1 MRKKIGYRTFFLG
14 VLFTALFF
22 LLILRSFWMQV
33 IDSKEVLAK
42 ANDVWGRSSSVTPKR
57 GEITDRNG
65 DVLAYTAK
73 AYTVIARLKPYT
85 NRNELYV
92 KDLDKTAQLLAPIL
106 GATADDVMGKLKKNV
121 DQIELRPWG
130 WKITQEQAE
139 KVMALKLPGIS
150 LFDENRRYYPNQDFA
165 SHVLGYVTLDGVAQ
179 MGIEK
184 TEDSLLAGTKGN
196 INMKVDRKGNPLPGE
211 TENNKP
217 VIDGRNVS
225 LTIDRSI
232 QGFVEQALNDIW
244 AQYKAKG
251 ITVIVSDPKT
261 GEILALGNRPSFN
274 PNEYMKGTDAFRNP
288 AVGSNFEPGSTF
300 KIVTLAAA
308 IEKGV
313 FNANDTY
320 MSGTYNNIKGAPPI
334 KDHNGGQGW
343 GQITFREGV
352 KRSSNVA
359 FSILGYEKLGR
370 DNLFSFISNFGFG
383 KKTGIE
389 LSGEESGLVNFNNN
403 NSRDIATMS
412 FGQGVGVTAIQ
423 QVAAVGAVANGGNL
437 MKPSLVKEV
446 RDSKTNQVLSQTQ
459 PTVVRRVISKNT
471 STQVCDL
478 LSAVVNEKDGTG
490 QAYALPGYEVA
501 GKTGTAQVFENGAYV
516 PGKYITSFIGFAPK
530 NDPKLL
536 IYVVVDQPEID
547 NQGAGGT
554 LIAAPIFKS
563 VMEKSL
569 QYLRFIPQIP
579 GKAETGSS
587 SVEFQIPTFIGTSSA
602 AAIKQCQNLG
612 LTVEKLGSGT
622 GVLKQIPA
630 PGVKTAQ
637 GGKVY
642 LITSISDLKM
652 PDLTGKTIREVTEI
666 CNAMQIKITGTEGSG
681 FVVSQSIAAGT
692 AIKAGSQLSVKLAP

>member
-1 MRKKIGYRTFFLG
+1 MRKRMGYRTFFLG

-22 LLILRSFWMQV
+22 LLILRSFWIQV
-33 IDSKEVLAK
+33 VDSKNVLAK
-42 ANDVWGRSSSVTPKR
+42 ASDVWDRSSSVTPKR

-65 DVLAYTAK
+65 EVLAYTAK
-73 AYTVIARLKPYT
+73 AFTVIARLKPYS
-85 NRNELYV
+85 NSNELYV
-92 KDLDKTAQLLAPIL
+92 KDPEKTAQLLAPIL
-106 GATADDVMGKLKKNV
+106 GATTDDLLGKLKKNV

-130 WKITQEQAE
+130 WKIPQDQAE
-139 KVMALKLPGIS
+139 KIMALKLPGIS
-150 LFDENRRYYPNQDFA
+150 LYDENRRYYPNQDFA

-184 TEDSLLAGTKGN
+184 TEDSLLAGSKGN

-211 TENNKP
+211 SENNKP
-217 VIDGRNVS
+217 VMEGKNVS
-225 LTIDRSI
+225 LTIDRQI

-244 AQYKAKG
+244 SQYKAKG
-251 ITVIVSDPKT
+251 LTVIVSNPKT
-261 GEILALGNRPSFN
+261 GEILALANRPSFN
-274 PNEYMKGTDAFRNP
+274 PNEYMKGTAGFPNP

-300 KIVTLAAA
+300 KIVTLSGA
-308 IEKGV
+308 IEKGL

-320 MSGTYNNIKGAPPI
+320 MSGTYNIKGAPPI
-334 KDHNGGQGW
+334 KDHNNGQGW
-343 GQITFREGV
+343 GQISYKEGV

-389 LSGEESGLVNFNNN
+389 LTGEESGLVNFNDNN
-403 NSRDIATMS
+403 PRDIATMS

-437 MKPSLVKEV
+437 MKPYLVKEV
-446 RDSKTNQVLSQTQ
+446 RDSKTNQVVSQTQ
-459 PTVVRRVISKNT
+459 PTVVRKVISSNT
-471 STQVCDL
+471 SAQVRDL

-490 QAYALPGYEVA
+490 QLYALPGYDVA

-536 IYVVVDQPEID
+536 IYVVVDQPEIS

-569 QYLRFIPQIP
+569 QYLRFIPQIA
-579 GKAETGSS
+579 GKTETGSS
-587 SVEFQIPTFIGTSSA
+587 SLEFQMPAFVWVLLLHR
-602 AAIKQCQNLG
+602 QNNN
-612 LTVEKLGSGT
+612 V
-622 GVLKQIPA
+622 
-630 PGVKTAQ
+630 
-637 GGKVY
+637 
-642 LITSISDLKM
+642 ITWD
-652 PDLTGKTIREVTEI
+652 
-666 CNAMQIKITGTEGSG
+666 
-681 FVVSQSIAAGT
+681 
-692 AIKAGSQLSVKLAP
+692 